1 MSIELT
7 LLSRVR
13 YRGAELT
20 GSRLIGLLALLAA
33 DPRTG
38 CGTTRLVDALWPDEQ
53 PEHPTKAL
61 QVLVSRARARL
72 GADAIASTP
81 LGYRLT
87 LPEDGVDASAVL
99 INAATSQGY
108 ARDGAHADALA
119 QAEAGLDLCAGAETW
134 AGGADE
140 DDPLA
145 QLRAARVSTY
155 RSLTR
160 SRALALAR
168 LGRRTEALGPLVEEI
183 ERDPRDEEV
192 LAELLRCEAAIK
204 GPATALARYD
214 AYRRGLRDELG
225 GDPGPALRAVHAD
238 LLRDDTPTVR
248 HGVRYE
254 PNPLLGRDHD
264 VAEVTTLLRS
274 ARVTSIVGAGGLGK
288 TRLAHVV
295 SRAVEARA
303 VHFVGL
309 AGVTTDADVLGEVA
323 SVLGIGEPGRAAVGR
338 IAVPANV
345 LGGIVAALGPGP
357 ALLVLDNCE
366 HVVRGAAE
374 LVQALVSMSRDLRV
388 LTTSR
393 APLGLSSEFVYLL
406 PELST
411 DVAVEL
417 FEQRARAARPGV
429 DLPEATVRELC
440 AHLDGLP
447 LAVELAAAR
456 VRVMSVVDIARRIDD
471 RFSLLRGG
479 ARDAP
484 QRHRTLHAV
493 IEWSWQLLEA
503 DAQAALRTLSVFPDG
518 FSVDAARHTVH
529 TDGDV
534 LLILEQLVD
543 QSLLKVVD
551 TETGARFRMLETV
564 REFTAARR
572 DEAGDTAA
580 VLERFLGWATD
591 FGKAR
596 PDSVFS
602 QNLAG
607 FVQDTRTEQDNLIQ
621 ALRTGLDRAD
631 GAPIVAATSAA
642 LSGLWMV
649 ESNFARIAGLATETG
664 QVLAGYHPE
673 LDMLEVTRTAL
684 VLCAIGAFLVQGQ
697 QPPRLYA
704 ALRAFPPAPPDTVIR
719 AAQFVLNAV
728 SDDYE
733 TLSAL
738 CDSDEPLIAGMASA
752 VASYGFEAENDLDGA
767 LAAARR
773 MVSVFDEHG
782 STVMRA
788 VAHSRVGEL
797 SLQAD
802 PGEPALAHLNIAMA
816 TVEKLGAWITVARG
830 RWAIV
835 LANLQSGALVE
846 TERMLGEA
854 LRLGEDEEVG
864 LDGFDTVVRA
874 TISIVRGDVD
884 EGLRGWREAAH
895 AVRGRQAELGP
906 WPLEIQSVCV
916 VAHAQHHQL
925 DQVTDLMATLPEVAT
940 GMIGGQRIR
949 PAAFPACGAALLAL
963 AMIDLDRAPTL
974 AARLIA
980 LAERLRYLR
989 GFHPIMSIDVARRA
1003 ARDADGPAYD
1013 DAVSSYAGLD
1023 HAGQRAE
1030 IFALL
1035 SEHTRLSGSDPA

>member
-7 LLSRVR
+7 LLSRVC

-38 CGTTRLVDALWPDEQ
+38 CGTTRLVDALWPDER

-72 GADAIASTP
+72 GSEAIASTP

-87 LPEDGVDASAVL
+87 LAEEEIDASAVL
-99 INAATSQGY
+99 IEATASARH
-108 ARDGAHADALA
+108 ARDGAHAEALA
-119 QAEAGLDLCAGAETW
+119 RAEAGLDLCAGAETW
-134 AGGADE
+134 GSGAAE

-160 SRALALAR
+160 SRVLALAR
-168 LGRRTEALGPLVEEI
+168 LGRRTEALGPLAEEI

-214 AYRRGLRDELG
+214 AYRATLRDELG

-238 LLRDDTPTVR
+238 LLRDDAPTIR
-248 HGVRYE
+248 RGLRYE

-264 VAEVTTLLRS
+264 VAEVTALLRS

-295 SRAVEARA
+295 SRAAEARA

-323 SVLGIGEPGRAAVGR
+323 SVLGVGEPGRAAVGR

-345 LGGIVAALGPGP
+345 LGGVVAALGPGP
-357 ALLVLDNCE
+357 TLLVLDNCE
-366 HVVRGAAE
+366 HVVRGAAD
-374 LVQALVSMSRDLRV
+374 LVQALVSMSPDLRV

-393 APLGLSSEFVYLL
+393 APLGLSSESVYLL
-406 PELST
+406 PELAI
-411 DVAVEL
+411 DVAAEL

-429 DLPEATVRELC
+429 DLPESTVRELC

-493 IEWSWQLLEA
+493 IEWSWQLLEPEA
-503 DAQAALRTLSVFPDG
+503 RSALRALSIFPDG
-518 FSVDAARHTVH
+518 FSVDAARYLLDT
-529 TDGDV
+529 GADV

-580 VLERFLGWATD
+580 ALDRFLDWATD
-591 FGKAR
+591 FGRAR

-602 QNLAG
+602 QDLAG
-607 FVQDTRTEQDNLIQ
+607 FIKDTRIEQDNLIQ
-621 ALRTGLDRAD
+621 ALRTGLDRVD
-631 GAPIVAATSAA
+631 GAPVVAATSAV

-673 LDMLEVTRTAL
+673 PELIEVTRTAL

-704 ALRAFPPAPPDTVIR
+704 ALRAFPPAPPDTVIS
-719 AAQFVLNAV
+719 ATQFVLNTV
-728 SDDYE
+728 SDGYE
-733 TLSAL
+733 GLFAL
-738 CDSDEPLIAGMASA
+738 CESEEPLIAGMASA
-752 VASYGFEAENDLDGA
+752 VASYALEADNDIDGA

-773 MVSVFDEHG
+773 MVFVFDEHG
-782 STVMRA
+782 STAMRA

-802 PGEPALAHLNIAMA
+802 PGEPALTHLNIAMA

-835 LANLQSGALVE
+835 LANLQRGALAE

-854 LRLGEDEEVG
+854 LRLAEDDAVG

-874 TISIVRGDVD
+874 TISIVRGEVD

-895 AVRGRQAELGP
+895 AVAGRQAELGT

-925 DQVTDLMATLPEVAT
+925 DQVSDLAATLPDIVAAMLA
-940 GMIGGQRIR
+940 GPSVR
-949 PAAFPACGAALLAL
+949 PGVFPACGAAMLAL
-963 AMIDLDRAPTL
+963 AMIDLDRAPNL

-980 LAERLRYLR
+980 LAQRLRYLR
-989 GFHPIMSIDVARRA
+989 SFHPIMSIDVAQRA
-1003 ARDADGPAYD
+1003 ARDADEPAYD

-1030 IFALL
+1030 VLARLG
-1035 SEHTRLSGSDPA
+1035 EHARLSGSDPA

>member
-13 YRGAELT
+13 YRDVELT
-20 GSRLIGLLALLAA
+20 GARLIGLLALLAA
-33 DPRTG
+33 QPRTG
-38 CGTTRLVDALWPDEQ
+38 CGTTRLVEELWPDER

-61 QVLVSRARARL
+61 QVLVSRARTRL
-72 GADAIASTP
+72 GADTIASTP

-87 LPEDGVDASAVL
+87 LPDEQIDAAAVL
-99 INAATSQGY
+99 LDAAASERHAG
-108 ARDGAHADALA
+108 AGAHADALA
-119 QAEAGLDLCAGAETW
+119 RAEAGLALCAGAETW
-134 AGGADE
+134 GSGAD
-140 DDPLA
+140 DTDPLA
-145 QLRAARVSTY
+145 RLRAARVSTY
-155 RSLTR
+155 RSLVR

-168 LGRRTEALGPLVEEI
+168 LGRHTEALGPLGDEVE
-183 ERDPRDEEV
+183 RNPRDEEV
-192 LAELLRCEAAIK
+192 LAELLRGEAAIM

-214 AYRRGLRDELG
+214 AYRCALRDELG

-238 LLRDDTPTVR
+238 LLREDAPTVR

-254 PNPLLGRDHD
+254 PNPLLGRERDI
-264 VAEVTTLLRS
+264 AEVTALLRS

-295 SRAVEARA
+295 SRAAEART

-309 AGVTTDADVLGEVA
+309 AGVTTDDDVLGEVA
-323 SVLGIGEPGRAAVGR
+323 SVLGIGEAGRAAVGG
-338 IAVPANV
+338 IAVPANLLRGV
-345 LGGIVAALGPGP
+345 VAALGPGP

-366 HVVRGAAE
+366 HVVRGAADV
-374 LVQALVSMSRDLRV
+374 VQALVSMSPDLCV

-393 APLGLSSEFVYLL
+393 APLGLSSESVYLL
-406 PELST
+406 PELSQ

-429 DLPEATVRELC
+429 ELLEATVRELC

-471 RFSLLRGG
+471 RFALLRGG

-484 QRHRTLHAV
+484 HRHRTLHAV
-493 IEWSWQLLEA
+493 IEWSWQLLEPQ
-503 DAQAALRTLSVFPDG
+503 AQAALRALSVFPDG
-518 FSVDAARHTVH
+518 FGVDAARHVVD
-529 TDGDV
+529 TDADV

-572 DEAGDTAA
+572 DEAGETAA
-580 VLERFLGWATD
+580 VLDRFLAWATD
-591 FGKAR
+591 FGTAR

-602 QNLAG
+602 SDLAG
-607 FVQDTRTEQDNLIQ
+607 FTEDIRIEQDNLIQ
-621 ALRTGLDRAD
+621 ALRNGLDRAD
-631 GAPIVAATSAA
+631 GAPVVAATSAV
-642 LSGLWMV
+642 LSGLWMI
-649 ESNFARIAGLATETG
+649 ESNFARIAGLATDIG
-664 QVLAGYHPE
+664 QVLAAYQPEPE
-673 LDMLEVTRTAL
+673 LVEVTRTAL
-684 VLCAIGAFLVQGQ
+684 VLCAISTFLVQGQ

-719 AAQFVLNAV
+719 AAQFVLNAATP
-728 SDDYE
+728 DGEE
-733 TLSAL
+733 TLFAL
-738 CDSDEPLIAGMASA
+738 SESDEPLIAGMASA
-752 VASYGFEAENDLDGA
+752 VTSYALEADNDLDGA
-767 LAAARR
+767 LRAAHR

-782 STVMRA
+782 STAMRV

-797 SLQAD
+797 SLQVD
-802 PGEPALAHLNIAMA
+802 PGEPALTHLNIAMA
-816 TVEKLGAWITVARG
+816 TVEKLGAPITVARG
-830 RWAIV
+830 RWAVV
-835 LANLQSGALVE
+835 LANLQRGALAE

-854 LRLGEDEEVG
+854 LRLGVDQAVG
-864 LDGFDTVVRA
+864 LDRFDTVVRA

-895 AVRGRQAELGP
+895 AVRGRRELGA

-916 VAHAQHHQL
+916 VAHAQHHRL
-925 DQVTDLMATLPEVAT
+925 DQVTDLVATLPGIVAGLIDNPHT
-940 GMIGGQRIR
+940 R
-949 PAAFPACGAALLAL
+949 PAGFPVCGAALLAL
-963 AMIDLDRAPTL
+963 AMADLDRAPAL
-974 AARLIA
+974 AARMIA
-980 LAERLRYLR
+980 LALRLRYLR
-989 GFHPIMSIDVARRA
+989 GFQPIMSVEAAEKA

-1023 HAGQRAE
+1023 NAGQRTE
-1030 IFALL
+1030 ILALL
-1035 SEHTRLSGSDPA
+1035 AQHALLSGSDPA